1 MYDHLRNYFA
11 LLGLLCCP
19 ILFLI
24 NAPFGRFSPKN
35 QNSVLLIN
43 GKIAWILM
51 ESAAPVAFLFF
62 SVNSPGLLPLLFLTH
77 YLNRAFIS
85 PLRTPSRSKSHLVVP
100 LAAILFNLI
109 NAYLL
114 ASFFN
119 DRSRPPR
126 PPAQFYVG
134 ILLWFIGFA
143 GNIWH
148 DEVLLNLRRSAAN
161 SNSNLY
167 AIPNGGLYALI
178 SFPNYFCEWLEWFGF
193 ALASSPVPLS
203 FSLAPPPQ
211 GWAPDLT
218 PPWIFFF
225 NEILLMLPRAY
236 RGHQWYK
243 QRFGDSYPK
252 DRKAIIPFIL

>member
-1 MYDHLRNYFA
+1 MYDQLRKYFA
-11 LLGLLCCP
+11 LLGLLVSP
-19 ILFLI
+19 ISFFI
-24 NAPFGRFSPKN
+24 NAPFGRFTLKN
-35 QNSVLLIN
+35 QNNAFLIN

-51 ESAAPVAFLFF
+51 ESAAPISFFLF
-62 SVNSPGLLPLLFLTH
+62 SVNASGLLPRLYLAH

-85 PLRTPSRSKSHLVVP
+85 PLRTPSRSKSHLIVP
-100 LAAILFNLI
+100 LAAIAFNLT

-119 DRSRPPR
+119 DLSRPTR
-126 PPAQFYVG
+126 PPALFYTG

-148 DEVLLNLRRSAAN
+148 DEVLLNLRRS
-161 SNSNLY
+161 SKHNLY
-167 AIPNGGLYALI
+167 AIPHGGLYALI
-178 SFPNYFCEWLEWFGF
+178 SFPNYLCEWIEWFGF
-193 ALASSPVPLS
+193 ALAASPVPIP
-203 FSLAPPPQ
+203 FSPAPVSHH
-211 GWAPDLT
+211 WAPALT